1 MDKQKLF
8 DEICGVAFVNVF
20 SLSKCTDRIVI
31 SPFNHKNKEHLF
43 LVNVAKGVGA
53 VNGKAVALDT
63 SRFRIWRMNKGLVQ
77 ECKYEKG
84 TRSER
89 ETAINPII
97 LLDFMRKWA
106 GETLGVEDF
115 NFGEI
120 YDAFYSKKED
130 E

>member
-1 MDKQKLF
+1 MNKQKLF

-31 SPFNHKNKEHLF
+31 SPFNYKNKEHLF

-63 SRFRIWRMNKGLVQ
+63 SRFRIWQMNKGLAQ
-77 ECKYEKG
+77 QCKYEKA
-84 TRSER
+84 TKDELKN
-89 ETAINPII
+89 AINPII

-106 GETLGVEDF
+106 SETLGVEDF

-120 YDAFYSKKED
+120 YDAFYNKKED